1 MHLGKSPCHLKKFY
15 SDIKLGLGIEYYD
28 FYTELVKLMY
38 RSQEMRRIYKCNS
51 LEIRFST
58 DKNFYSFF
66 TLLYTY
72 IFLGYEWTF
81 SSSKNGHEQQPRPSK
96 SM

>member
-15 SDIKLGLGIEYYD
+15 SEIKLGIVYYD

-58 DKNFYSFF
+58 IRIF
-66 TLLYTY
+66 TAFLLYY
-72 IFLGYEWTF
+72 IHIFRL
-81 SSSKNGHEQQPRPSK
+81 
-96 SM
+96 